1 MLSLLASHPQIKLMA
16 LILTV
21 HLNSTIVSTNHQI
34 AIFANRLT
42 TAILVLW
49 DIICPGTAHKNA

>member
-1 MLSLLASHPQIKLMA
+1 MPSLLASRPQIKLMA

-34 AIFANRLT
+34 TMFANRLT
-42 TAILVLW
+42 TATLVL
-49 DIICPGTAHKNA
+49 